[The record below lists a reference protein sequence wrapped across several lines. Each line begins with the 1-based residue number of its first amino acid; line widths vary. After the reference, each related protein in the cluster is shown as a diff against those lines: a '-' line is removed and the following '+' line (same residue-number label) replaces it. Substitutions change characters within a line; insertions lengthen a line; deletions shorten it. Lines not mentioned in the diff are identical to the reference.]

1 MVLALCACLFLSCAC
16 NMLKQLPEDASLLN
30 SVTIETTDKSAVPQE
45 ELRAYLKQKPNKRIL
60 GLRFHLWL
68 YNKADPGKKNRWNE
82 WLRSNGEA
90 PVVWDATLTDRTV
103 EQLALYFEQKGYYHA
118 AISSDVHR
126 RRRPKVDLTYRIDPS
141 WPYMVRRIQYDIED
155 EAVRAHVLADTAS
168 SLLRR
173 GMVFDSDVLQEER
186 SRIRNYLMNHGY
198 FGFSEYAVTY
208 EADTVTPY
216 RQVDLTLKIRNTP
229 ETDAQG
235 RTVTP
240 PFPTY
245 TVRQVT
251 VNAELDYD
259 NLFGQTSGTARRR
272 APDTIRTDQYTFLM
286 HPDFPVRPSTLAQSI
301 FVVPDSMYRLSE
313 ADRTY
318 RHLMNLQTFKLVNVQ
333 FSPVA
338 GAPSP
343 QLDMQINLLPF
354 KMQHYGIEVEGTNS
368 GGNIGGAVNLVY
380 QHKSLFR
387 HAEIFDLKIIT
398 MLEAIH
404 QEGIDFNSTY
414 EYGAEAGITVP
425 KLLLPFFQMEGF
437 VRQYNPRTVIS
448 TQYNYQLRPDYE
460 RTIANINL
468 SYHWSSGRFVSHTV
482 RPIDVN
488 FVRLPFLSDR
498 FRTHIAGT
506 YLENSYLNHMV
517 FSGGY
522 TFQWSDQ
529 QVAVEQPYFSYFRV
543 NVESA
548 GLLAHALSSAFRP
561 SQDKPYKVFGNA
573 FSQFFKIDFDYRF
586 YQTLNPKSRLVY
598 RVAAAMGVPYGN
610 SKSIPFE
617 RKYYAGGAN
626 SIRGWKVRTLGPG
639 SYQDT
644 IAQLYP
650 NSTGDIKLEA
660 NVEYRF
666 KLFWIL
672 EGALFFDVGNVW
684 DYHRD
689 EMRPGADFQ
698 FNRFAKEFAMSAG
711 LGLRLDAKFFI
722 FRTDMGFKLRD
733 PAAEDRWR
741 PVHDWHGL
749 HDATLSVGIGYPF

>member
-245 TVRQVT
+245 MVRQVT

-259 NLFGQTSGTARRR
+259 
-272 APDTIRTDQYTFLM
+272 
-286 HPDFPVRPSTLAQSI
+286 
-301 FVVPDSMYRLSE
+301 
-313 ADRTY
+313 
-318 RHLMNLQTFKLVNVQ
+318 
-333 FSPVA
+333 
-338 GAPSP
+338 
-343 QLDMQINLLPF
+343 
-354 KMQHYGIEVEGTNS
+354 
-368 GGNIGGAVNLVY
+368 
-380 QHKSLFR
+380 
-387 HAEIFDLKIIT
+387 
-398 MLEAIH
+398 
-404 QEGIDFNSTY
+404 
-414 EYGAEAGITVP
+414 
-425 KLLLPFFQMEGF
+425 
-437 VRQYNPRTVIS
+437 
-448 TQYNYQLRPDYE
+448 
-460 RTIANINL
+460 
-468 SYHWSSGRFVSHTV
+468 
-482 RPIDVN
+482 
-488 FVRLPFLSDR
+488 
-498 FRTHIAGT
+498 
-506 YLENSYLNHMV
+506 
-517 FSGGY
+517 
-522 TFQWSDQ
+522 
-529 QVAVEQPYFSYFRV
+529 
-543 NVESA
+543 
-548 GLLAHALSSAFRP
+548 
-561 SQDKPYKVFGNA
+561 
-573 FSQFFKIDFDYRF
+573 
-586 YQTLNPKSRLVY
+586 
-598 RVAAAMGVPYGN
+598 
-610 SKSIPFE
+610 
-617 RKYYAGGAN
+617 
-626 SIRGWKVRTLGPG
+626 
-639 SYQDT
+639 
-644 IAQLYP
+644 
-650 NSTGDIKLEA
+650 
-660 NVEYRF
+660 
-666 KLFWIL
+666 
-672 EGALFFDVGNVW
+672 
-684 DYHRD
+684 
-689 EMRPGADFQ
+689 
-698 FNRFAKEFAMSAG
+698 
-711 LGLRLDAKFFI
+711 
-722 FRTDMGFKLRD
+722 
-733 PAAEDRWR
+733 
-741 PVHDWHGL
+741 
-749 HDATLSVGIGYPF
+749 